1 MCDGTMC
8 PCNLTPE
15 AAERERRAVR
25 YSGGVAACLAGAA
38 GVLGVVLGLIGAGW
52 TVLACAALLWGSWL
66 ISDPGRY
73 R

>member
-8 PCNLTPE
+8 PCNLTGE
-15 AAERERRAVR
+15 GAERERRAARRV
-25 YSGGVAACLAGAA
+25 GGVAVCLIGAA
-38 GVLGVVLGLIGAGW
+38 GVLGEVLGLIGAGW
-52 TVLACAALLWGSWL
+52 ALLACAALLWGSWL